1 MKQKSITVYSL
12 STCSTC
18 KALIQWLE
26 EIDARFKA
34 VDVDLLEKDE
44 KTEVMK
50 TVKEHTSTAA
60 FPISV
65 IGDRVIIGYKK
76 EEILS
81 ALNPEPISKTYA
93 VKKILLKKLFGA

>member
-1 MKQKSITVYSL
+1 MNQNSITVYSL
-12 STCSTC
+12 STCSMC
-18 KALIQWLE
+18 KALIRWLE
-26 EIDARFKA
+26 EIDVRFKA

-50 TVKEHTSTAA
+50 TVKEHTSIVA

-76 EEILS
+76 EQILS
-81 ALNPEPISKTYA
+81 ALNPEPISKTHA
-93 VKKILLKKLFGA
+93 IKKILLKKLFGA

>member
-1 MKQKSITVYSL
+1 MKQNSITIYSL
-12 STCSTC
+12 STCSRC

-26 EIDARFKA
+26 EINVRFKA

-44 KTEVMK
+44 KAEVMK
-50 TVKEHTSTAA
+50 TLKERSSIVA

-76 EEILS
+76 EKILS
-81 ALNPEPISKTYA
+81 VLTPEPISKTHA
-93 VKKILLKKLFGA
+93 IKKILLKKLFGA